1 MNAPVMHP
9 SALATEMKSPFP
21 KRILIV
27 EDEPDALEVL
37 EQWCKA
43 RGCHV
48 RVARTGQEALQ
59 ISRSF
64 RPELLIADYLLQDE
78 ITGVDVI
85 AHVRAGGAKVR
96 CVLITGILQSALLEA
111 AHRLH
116 RIPILAKP
124 FDFERLGELLSLT
137 SE

>member
-1 MNAPVMHP
+1 VRSDPK
-9 SALATEMKSPFP
+9 EKKMKSPLP

-27 EDEPDALEVL
+27 EDEPDALEIL
-37 EQWCKA
+37 QQWCTA
-43 RGCHV
+43 QGCHV
-48 RVARTGQEALQ
+48 RVARTGQEALE

-64 RPELLIADYLLQDE
+64 RPEVLIADYLLQDD

-85 AHVRAGGAKVR
+85 AHLRARGAKVR

-111 AHRLH
+111 VHRLH

-124 FDFERLGELLSLT
+124 FDFQRLGELLSLAP
-137 SE
+137 E